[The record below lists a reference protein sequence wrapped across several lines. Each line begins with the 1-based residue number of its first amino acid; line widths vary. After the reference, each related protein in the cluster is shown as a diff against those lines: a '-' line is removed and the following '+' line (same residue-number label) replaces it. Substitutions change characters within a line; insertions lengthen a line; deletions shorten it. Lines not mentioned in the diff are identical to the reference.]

1 MLGTGVVALAGVV
14 VGHNIVLVDTYYQLR
29 RQGYPADD
37 AAIRAAAQRFRPV
50 MLTTLVTVV
59 GLLPL
64 MFQIHPNF
72 HKGHIEFQSPGSEWW
87 VQLSGAVVWGLSF
100 ATLLTLVITPAL
112 LAAPKVMSQRFARL
126 RDRISGPRGS
136 SRPVRTVELEQH
148 DIPRAAE

>member
-1 MLGTGVVALAGVV
+1 
-14 VGHNIVLVDTYYQLR
+14 VDTFYQLR
-29 RQGYPADD
+29 RQGFPADE
-37 AAIRAAAQRFRPV
+37 ASVRAATQRFRPV

-72 HKGHIEFQSPGSEWW
+72 HNGHLEFKAPGSEWW

-100 ATLLTLVITPAL
+100 ATLLTLVLTPVL
-112 LAAPKVMSQRFARL
+112 LAAPKVVARRL
-126 RDRISGPRGS
+126 GGAWRW
-136 SRPVRTVELEQH
+136 VRQLAGVQPKPETVKPY